1 MLAVSNTSPL
11 RYLIP
16 AGQADLL
23 FGLFSKVLIPP
34 GVAAELSD
42 AGSPVAVRLWIAR
55 PPSWLQIHPLNSP
68 PDAELMAA
76 LDLGEREAIQL
87 AIKQHADALIMDE
100 RKGRAIV
107 HSRGIPLIGALGI
120 LGDAYHQ
127 GLIDD
132 PLRILTEMRQ
142 HGFRISDQLAAK
154 FQVLLN
160 TRYAR

>member
-16 AGQADLL
+16 AGQVHLL

-42 AGSPVAVRLWIAR
+42 AASPADVRLWIAR

-68 PDAELMAA
+68 PDAELMAT

-87 AIKQHADALIMDE
+87 AMEQHADVLIMDE
-100 RKGRAIV
+100 WKGRAIIQG
-107 HSRGIPLIGALGI
+107 RGLPLIGALGI

-127 GLIDD
+127 GLIDE
-132 PLRILTEMRQ
+132 P
-142 HGFRISDQLAAK
+142 
-154 FQVLLN
+154 
-160 TRYAR
+160 